1 MASDVSN
8 VQYNADLCLAIT
20 RLPSTRSPLNPTD
33 DHHDLHLQYVTQI
46 CTTSHSVA
54 NTPVHPGPLA
64 HAPLRRHHSC
74 LIDLLRFSL
83 PASLP
88 PPPPS
93 RASASQDHGLGA
105 YHRYIDSPLRWNETY
120 RLKVTLAN
128 HFN

>member
-54 NTPVHPGPLA
+54 NTPVHPARLPTLLYA
-64 HAPLRRHHSC
+64 DITPVL
-74 LIDLLRFSL
+74 LIFSAFPSQL
-83 PASLP
+83 PSP
-88 PPPPS
+88 PPPHPVQVPRKIMAWAHTIATS
-93 RASASQDHGLGA
+93 TVPFAGMKHTD
-105 YHRYIDSPLRWNETY
+105 
-120 RLKVTLAN
+120 
-128 HFN
+128 